1 MNSFCPHSFH
11 QLNVEGA
18 WEAFQRVYQL
28 KPSAYIF
35 QAGISLFYLGDFN
48 AAGECFARN
57 AQIYEARF
65 GLRASEERLW
75 RDACELMMLTKEANR
90 RNTRQPSINR
100 ILLQEDKDSADK
112 LSPETRKIVSIARGL
127 FNASVMG
134 NHYEVILSRAKLL
147 WIAHNSGVRS
157 GLDSTSTSIR
167 RSDPKLWRLNSWYY
181 LGLHYDVLGM
191 EEESKKCMKNAL
203 KLSLVNSNA
212 KDDFIHTLPMLHLS
226 RRDWF
231 DDDPLDDDTFTA
243 IETSHVKKE
252 VEANIQNSV
261 DKLLLSEIQD
271 ALGRKGLKTS
281 GGNKSDLK
289 KRLLTE
295 LMEDVNA
302 LIFEER

>member
-1 MNSFCPHSFH
+1 
-11 QLNVEGA
+11 
-18 WEAFQRVYQL
+18 VYQL

-35 QAGISLFYLGDFN
+35 QAGISLFYLGDFE
-48 AAGECFARN
+48 AAGECFSRN
-57 AQIYEARF
+57 TKIYEARF
-65 GLRASEERLW
+65 GLRASEERIW

-90 RNTRQPSINR
+90 RNNRQKVKSR
-100 ILLQEDKDSADK
+100 ISFQEDENSADAPP
-112 LSPETRKIVSIARGL
+112 PETRKIISIARGL
-127 FNASVMG
+127 FDASLIG
-134 NHYEVILSRAKLL
+134 NHYKVIISRAKLL
-147 WIAHNSGVRS
+147 WIANNASGRS
-157 GLDSTSTSIR
+157 GLGPSSSNIR

-231 DDDPLDDDTFTA
+231 DDDPMDDDTFT
-243 IETSHVKKE
+243 TVDRFQVKKE
-252 VEANIQNSV
+252 VEANIQSSV

-289 KRLLTE
+289 QRLLIA
-295 LMEDVNA
+295 LMEDANKY
-302 LIFEER
+302 IFEEC

>member
-1 MNSFCPHSFH
+1 
-11 QLNVEGA
+11 
-18 WEAFQRVYQL
+18 
-28 KPSAYIF
+28 
-35 QAGISLFYLGDFN
+35 
-48 AAGECFARN
+48 
-57 AQIYEARF
+57 
-65 GLRASEERLW
+65 
-75 RDACELMMLTKEANR
+75 MMVTKETHR
-90 RNTRQPSINR
+90 RNNRQPAKKR
-100 ILLQEDKDSADK
+100 ISFQVDNESADK
-112 LSPETRKIVSIARGL
+112 LSPETRKIISIARGL
-127 FNASVMG
+127 FDASVMG

-147 WIAHNSGVRS
+147 WIANNSGVRS
-157 GLDSTSTSIR
+157 GLDSANSSIR
-167 RSDPKLWRLNSWYY
+167 RSDPKLWKLNSWYY

-231 DDDPLDDDTFTA
+231 DDEPLDDDTFTA
-243 IETSHVKKE
+243 IETFQVKKE

-289 KRLLTE
+289 QRLLTV
-295 LMEDVNA
+295 LMEDANA